1 MCILY
6 SEDFMEPVL
15 FEYVPFIHRSG
26 KREDFDLKL
35 FALPSCGFCS
45 RAKKWLNAKG
55 FFYKM
60 IYMDTLES
68 TLKKQVKTDFQNA
81 FGFPLTYPTLV
92 IDGKDTLVGFIE
104 IDWKQ
109 TLIADK

>member
-1 MCILY
+1 
-6 SEDFMEPVL
+6 MEPVL
-15 FEYVPFIHRSG
+15 FEYIPFTRKPGSR
-26 KREDFDLKL
+26 KEADLLL
-35 FALPSCGFCS
+35 FALPKCGFCS
-45 RAKKWLNAKG
+45 RAKKWLDAQG
-55 FFYKM
+55 FSYKL

-68 TLKKQVKTDFQNA
+68 TLKKRVKTEFQNA

-109 TLIADK
+109 TLKSHR